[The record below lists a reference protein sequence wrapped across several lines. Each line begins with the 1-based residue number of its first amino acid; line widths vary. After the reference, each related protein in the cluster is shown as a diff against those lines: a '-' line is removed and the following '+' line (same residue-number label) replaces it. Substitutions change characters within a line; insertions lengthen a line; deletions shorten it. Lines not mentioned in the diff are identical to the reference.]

1 MNDDVTTTIRASKTL
16 LNRIEDLAR
25 RDGGMRSRAE
35 AIRWAL
41 KRGVEALEG
50 ELNGSAA
57 GPPTTDLAA
66 EIVRHRE
73 RVAALER
80 RAG

>member
-16 LNRIEDLAR
+16 LNRIEELAR
-25 RDGGMRSRAE
+25 RDGGLRSRAE

-57 GPPTTDLAA
+57 APPTGDLSV
-66 EIVRHRE
+66 ELSRLRE

-80 RAG
+80 RA

>member
-16 LNRIEDLAR
+16 LNRIEELAR

-57 GPPTTDLAA
+57 PPTDLAA
-66 EIVRHRE
+66 EIARLRE

-80 RAG
+80 RA

>member
-16 LNRIEDLAR
+16 LNRIEELAR

-50 ELNGSAA
+50 DLNGSAA
-57 GPPTTDLAA
+57 APPTADLAA
-66 EIVRHRE
+66 ELARLRE

-80 RAG
+80 RA

>member
-16 LNRIEDLAR
+16 LNRIEELAR

-50 ELNGSAA
+50 ELTGSATA
-57 GPPTTDLAA
+57 PATTDLAA
-66 EIVRHRE
+66 EIARLRE

-80 RAG
+80 RA

>member
-66 EIVRHRE
+66 EIVRLRE

-80 RAG
+80 RA